1 MLVAAMVNMATACK
15 TTSTHVFD
23 LEDFLSFLVLQVLW
37 KNRVRRPTIDLAAGI
52 A

>member
-1 MLVAAMVNMATACK
+1 MLIAAMVNMATECK

-23 LEDFLSFLVLQVLW
+23 LGDFFSFLVLHVLW
-37 KNRVRRPTIDLAAGI
+37 KNRVRGPTIDMAAGI